1 MKFFF
6 GHRFSKWLSFAS
18 YASRHALIFRASVAL
33 MLMSILGT
41 LYSCKKS
48 DSEQQ
53 SPTGP
58 DISAL
63 RTAFANGGYEQAL
76 LHSLGSST
84 ELSWEPEW
92 QNWSQ
97 KANESGA
104 QYFYVPLTPKL
115 RSQST
120 HRETAAFKLLGAKS
134 FLLIKPTEK
143 GAKFSLATCLFT
155 ETQPSSVRT
164 SDADF
169 YATFTG
175 TEVLVDLATKKSAR
189 IKYENGVM
197 KLTDRQ
203 IAARQTS
210 ASTAKGSAP
219 LSTNGTSATNDLVC
233 TDTYT
238 CYWSGYCSIDG
249 INYGTITTSEY
260 MCMTPVNMAGQCY
273 YVNWVQTGS
282 DYTQECHYDNPD
294 YGGGLPTNAPSDPS
308 KPCPGD
314 PINNSSLAP
323 SRPGNYLGGT
333 YGNVRRRADGS
344 LIFHDGM
351 DLAAAPGTPCVAA
364 LSGVVTAVRSSFAP
378 GQYAANSYGNYVE
391 IKSAVDGT
399 YFKYNHLDAV
409 AAGLVVGARINQGT
423 QIGTTGTTGNAASA
437 GVVPHLHLQVK
448 DANYQRT
455 DPQPHIKTKFNTSTG
470 VGQRPC

>member
-1 MKFFF
+1 MKNIF
-6 GHRFSKWLSFAS
+6 GHRLHKWLSFSAS
-18 YASRHALIFRASVAL
+18 TIRTSVVL
-33 MLMSILGT
+33 VLLSILGT

-48 DSEQQ
+48 ESEQQ
-53 SPTGP
+53 APNGP

-63 RTAFANGGYEQAL
+63 RTAFADKGYEKAL
-76 LHSLGSST
+76 LHSLGGTT
-84 ELSWEPEW
+84 ELYWEPEW

-97 KANESGA
+97 KVNESGE
-104 QYFYVPLTPKL
+104 QYYYVPLTPKL
-115 RSQST
+115 RSQAT
-120 HRETAAFKLLGAKS
+120 GREAANFKLLGTKS
-134 FLLIKPTEK
+134 FLLIKPSES
-143 GAKFSLATCLFT
+143 GPKFSLATCLFT
-155 ETQPSSVRT
+155 ESQPGSVKT
-164 SDADF
+164 SEAAF

-175 TEVLVDLATKKSAR
+175 TEVLVDLATKKSTR
-189 IKYENGVM
+189 IQYENGVI
-197 KLTDRQ
+197 KLT
-203 IAARQTS
+203 ARQLAAKQLS
-210 ASTAKGSAP
+210 ASSAKGGAP
-219 LSTNGTSATNDLVC
+219 HTTNDVVC
-233 TDTYT
+233 TNNYT
-238 CYWSGYCSIDG
+238 CYWSGYCDTDHTT
-249 INYGTITTSEY
+249 YGTVTFGED
-260 MCMTPVNMAGQCY
+260 MCSLPVSMAGACY
-273 YVNWVQTGS
+273 FVDWVQTGS
-282 DYTQECHYDNPD
+282 DVTPECHYDNPD
-294 YGGGLPTNAPSDPS
+294 LGGGLPTNAPSDPS

-314 PINNSSLAP
+314 PLNNSSLAP

-333 YGNVRRRADGS
+333 YGYVRHRADGS

-378 GQYAANSYGNYVE
+378 GEYAANSYGNYVE

-409 AAGLVVGARINQGT
+409 AAGLVVGSRINQGT